1 MSSLGT
7 RRYNSI
13 KAIGLALCL
22 SGCLSACM
30 GGPIAQQLASS
41 LMMRA
46 ADRASSDAY
55 EAHLRGE
62 APRITEAQ
70 AEQPIPGH
78 GNAQASTPNNTP
90 QFDQYWSAFL
100 NAGFSEIAPEPH
112 AASADTQPPIQ
123 LASASTAN
131 ITSTVNIASTPSIS
145 SNALVGI
152 ETWNLLLGEEKLAML
167 KQALLRGKELPP
179 AQDWRNWQVAVGAAK
194 DAPQTAVTFLVPP
207 ELGYL
212 HSGQEVMVE
221 LATPG
226 DIGMARYL
234 VASGR
239 P

>member
-1 MSSLGT
+1 MCSLLSS
-7 RRYNSI
+7 RFHRYIALS
-13 KAIGLALCL
+13 LAVCLCVSL
-22 SGCLSACM
+22 SGCM
-30 GGPIAQQLASS
+30 GAPIAQQLASS

-46 ADRASSDAY
+46 ADRASSEAY

-62 APRITEAQ
+62 PPRITQTQ
-70 AEQPIPGH
+70 ADQPIPGH
-78 GNAQASTPNNTP
+78 GNVANASQASALSTAP

-100 NAGFSEIAPEPH
+100 NAGFTETAPEPH
-112 AASADTQPPIQ
+112 AASADAQPPAQ
-123 LASASTAN
+123 LASTAS
-131 ITSTVNIASTPSIS
+131 VNNTPSIT
-145 SNALVGI
+145 SNALIGI

-179 AQDWRNWQVAVGAAK
+179 AQDWRNWQVAVGASK
-194 DAPQTAVTFLVPP
+194 ESPQTAVTFLVPP